1 MYLWGSGLI
10 HLTKKRSQ
18 YPRLGNCGEGLGQ
31 CRHRQVL
38 MRSYSALTLR
48 GLALV
53 LFAWGTAAADDDGKK
68 SSHLAL
74 NQVAAQRFLLKQE
87 GPDYRNYAFE
97 TYANYPNH
105 THPYDDT
112 AKIFYGPLGYE
123 QIRGYHWYS
132 WRELRMPG
140 LNCSGR
146 RGEQCGSVI
155 NWPCTTCQ
163 VVASDSYGG
172 WGYSAVVGLT
182 GALRFTP
189 LTLSRTYSRGFRLDL
204 STPYL
209 KATAHAARVEH
220 VHGIE
225 VDDSTLM
232 LANRV
237 QADLGVL
244 TLGLNWVNLHQ
255 FQSTRPGNSIRGR
268 LRSFQ
273 PLADWIV
280 VRFKDDSPRDGGGGA
295 QVHEVTLILNG
306 KVRPDIQPVVI
317 RHRTGAATQAGR
329 YFQADGSF
337 RPSPYSR
344 ISGTFYRGQE
354 VPYYVDY
361 LYRIAHA
368 RGEDVSANT
377 NLDGLLKTFSFESPE
392 EILRA
397 DGEEQLV
404 FLFEVGGEAATLEAE
419 VEAVVGN
426 DSRIGVSTIAEVSPR
441 SRDYV
446 QRYSATFYRTVF
458 RAAGNV
464 QDGSNLRKVR
474 FRVGEQVAHF
484 VYGTDLKLALPG
496 IEINAEYARSA
507 AYLRYPAHVDRV
519 PAFRRSPR
527 FADRGAA
534 YFINATHWF
543 EGGLVGG
550 EFFALNPD
558 YSTEMRQYMDPVVST
573 YRTAQHR
580 QFKWVLVEDNDEA
593 DIWPD
598 ILLVG
603 YDLDGVFP
611 GQDEDQNGIPDIDRD
626 FDGVPDYEEPFLMFD
641 VEPSTFVYGLD
652 RNHNDEPDHREDDW
666 KEDYPYD
673 FDQRGYHLFGQ
684 FGLGPH
690 WSFGAGRFS
699 LRQIAGDGRNRST
712 YALLGY
718 RYGQADRPVRLFMEN
733 NFRLVQDDIAD
744 LYLTFVDPPE
754 RLIRQRNSSARRNL
768 SQVREDYLRYRD
780 SYVNESYVEAALR
793 PWSTLYLEQKLRL
806 RLNWQQGGRLP
817 GSTWQ
822 GGRRLDLWTSVSK
835 VEWALYLGKLSLKP
849 QFKFL
854 FQREVDRAA
863 AVELRWV
870 YRLIPILRLHYALMP
885 RTGLQAGVQGVG
897 SLPYRLE
904 DQTRRRNSFEQRTSF
919 VQLINL
925 SKYFGYELYTSVG
938 FKREKLVFDH
948 PLQAADEYGSGSFF
962 VRAAVGWPGFGRM
975 L

>member
-1 MYLWGSGLI
+1 
-10 HLTKKRSQ
+10 
-18 YPRLGNCGEGLGQ
+18 
-31 CRHRQVL
+31 
-38 MRSYSALTLR
+38 MRSYSTLTLW
-48 GLALV
+48 GLLLV
-53 LFAWGTAAADDDGKK
+53 LAAWGTAAPDGRKE
-68 SSHLAL
+68 SAHLTL
-74 NQVAAQRFLLKQE
+74 NQVAAQRFLLKQDR
-87 GPDYRNYAFE
+87 PDYRNYAFE

-105 THPYDDT
+105 THPYDDA
-112 AKIFYGPLGYE
+112 AKTFYGALGYE

-140 LNCSGR
+140 LNCGGR

-189 LTLSRTYSRGFRLDL
+189 LTLSRTYSRGFRLDV
-204 STPYL
+204 STPYV
-209 KATAHAARVEH
+209 KATAHAARAEH

-255 FQSTRPGNSIRGR
+255 FQSTRPGNSIKGR

-280 VRFKDDSPRDGGGGA
+280 VRFKDDSPQDGGGA
-295 QVHEVTLILNG
+295 LVHEVTLILNG
-306 KVRPDIQPVVI
+306 EARPDIKPVVI

-337 RPSPYSR
+337 RPSYYAR
-344 ISGTFYRGQE
+344 ITGTFYRGQE
-354 VPYYVDY
+354 VPHYVDY
-361 LYRIAHA
+361 LYRIAHE
-368 RGEDVSANT
+368 RGEDVSGDT
-377 NLDGLLKTFSFESPE
+377 NLGGLLKTFTLESPGE
-392 EILRA
+392 VLRA

-404 FLFEVGGEAATLEAE
+404 FLFDVGREEATIRAE
-419 VEAVVGN
+419 VEALVGN
-426 DSRIGVSTIAEVSPR
+426 DSRIGVSTISEVSPR

-446 QRYSATFYRTVF
+446 QRFSATFYRTVF
-458 RAAGNV
+458 RASGNV
-464 QDGSNLRKVR
+464 RDGSNLQKVR
-474 FRVGEQVAHF
+474 FSIGEQVAHF
-484 VYGTDLKLALPG
+484 VYGADLKLALPG
-496 IEINAEYARSA
+496 LEINAEYARSA

-519 PAFRRSPR
+519 PAFGRSPR

-543 EGGLVGG
+543 EGGLVGA

-573 YRTAQHR
+573 YSSAQHR

-611 GQDEDQNGIPDIDRD
+611 GQDEDRNGIPDIDRD

-641 VEPSTFVYGLD
+641 VEPNDFTYGLD
-652 RNHNDEPDHREDDW
+652 RNHNDEPDRREDDW

-673 FDQRGYHLFGQ
+673 RDQRGYHLFGQ
-684 FGLGPH
+684 FDLSPH
-690 WSFGAGRFS
+690 WSLGAGRFA
-699 LRQIAGDGRNRST
+699 LRQVAGDGRNRST

-718 RYGQADRPVRLFMEN
+718 RYGETDRPVRLFLEN

-744 LYLTFVDPPE
+744 LFLAFVDPPE
-754 RLIRQRNSSARRNL
+754 RRIRQGNSSARRNL
-768 SQVREDYLRYRD
+768 SQVREDLLSYRD

-793 PWSTLYLEQKLRL
+793 PWSTLHLEQKLRL
-806 RLNWQQGGRLP
+806 RLNWQQGGRRP
-817 GSTWQ
+817 GGFWQ
-822 GGRRLDLWTSVSK
+822 GGRRLDLWTVVSK
-835 VEWALYLGKLSLKP
+835 IEYTLHLGKLRLVP

-863 AVELRWV
+863 ALELRWV

-885 RTGLQAGVQGVG
+885 RTSLQAGVQGAG
-897 SLPYRLE
+897 SLPYRLK
-904 DQTRRRNSFEQRTSF
+904 DRTRRRNSFEQRTSF

-938 FKREKLVFDH
+938 FKREKLEFDH
-948 PLQAADEYGSGSFF
+948 PLQAADAFGSGSFF